1 MIKRSVMSVDAML
14 AQLSMLCNTWRAEFG
29 QDLNQVEMPVSEIV
43 FDVLK
48 AIGIPDNGVGLVLQ
62 FTGKEEGEQ
71 QLPCSFCEEPA
82 AFIAQAKREPVLVC
96 AKHSADATQQGWQ
109 IFPYPKADLE
119 L

>member
-1 MIKRSVMSVDAML
+1 MIKRSVMSVDSML
-14 AQLSMLCNTWRAEFG
+14 AQLSVLCNMWRAEFG
-29 QDLNQVEMPVSEIV
+29 QDLSKVDMPVSEVV

-62 FTGKEEGEQ
+62 VQGKEDGEK

-82 AFIAQAKREPVLVC
+82 AYLAQAKREPVLVC
-96 AKHSADATQQGWQ
+96 AKHSADATKQGWPL
-109 IFPYPKADLE
+109 FPYPQADLE